1 MRRTIQALWSA
12 LDVNERTQAFER
24 KKKKK
29 YKTEY
34 DDAGTGWLHHIRQ
47 EMAQKM
53 QSDCIKDIGLAMVS
67 LPIRVDSVSKGS
79 R

>member
-1 MRRTIQALWSA
+1 MVGVRR
-12 LDVNERTQAFER
+12 ERKNPSVR
-24 KKKKK
+24 KKKKKKK